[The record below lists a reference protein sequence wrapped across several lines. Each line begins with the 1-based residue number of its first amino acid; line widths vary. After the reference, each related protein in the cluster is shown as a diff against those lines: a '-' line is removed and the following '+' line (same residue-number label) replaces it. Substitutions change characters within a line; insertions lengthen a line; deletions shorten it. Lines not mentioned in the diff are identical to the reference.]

1 MLYMGSIQN
10 IIFDKKGSPS
20 LKIEDNNFL
29 SCFKGSFYAGY
40 IEKNRVHDFNGTQR
54 GWFKNGVL
62 RDLNGKCVGF
72 VLGAN
77 GRFHPKFPPIKKTIK
92 KPLTLTKPPL
102 KPVSQEY
109 PFKEPKLKQEWADK
123 NPTTLMIP

>member
-1 MLYMGSIQN
+1 MKMKEEQN
-10 IIFDKKGSPS
+10 IIFDKKGSPC
-20 LKIEDNNFL
+20 LKIENDNFL
-29 SCFKGSFYAGY
+29 SCFKNRFYAGY
-40 IEKNRVHDFNGTQR
+40 IEKNRVHDFNGAQR
-54 GWFKNGVL
+54 GWFKSGVL

-77 GRFHPKFPPIKKTIK
+77 GKMHPKFPPPQKLAIRHIE
-92 KPLTLTKPPL
+92 LNKPPL

-109 PFKEPKLKQEWADK
+109 PFGEPKLKKEWADT